1 VYEGGAA
8 EGAGVEEV
16 EGESKSRSKRDAEAD
31 AGAGVDLVGT
41 VRRAE
46 EEDEGGAERRS
57 IDGDAEE
64 AGLREEVEDRVGSG
78 VGVEEVGAYQN

>member
-1 VYEGGAA
+1 M
-8 EGAGVEEV
+8 EEV

-41 VRRAE
+41 VRREEE

-57 IDGDAEE
+57 TDGDAEE